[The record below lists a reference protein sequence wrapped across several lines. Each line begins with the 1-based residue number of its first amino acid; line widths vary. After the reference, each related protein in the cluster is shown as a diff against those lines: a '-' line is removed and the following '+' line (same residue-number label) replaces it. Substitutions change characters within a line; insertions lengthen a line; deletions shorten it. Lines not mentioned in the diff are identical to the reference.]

1 MQRYKIYFILML
13 FNWLGL
19 SICQDINHRPIA
31 DRIIHHVTKNQNF
44 MQQLKYFE
52 DFQFDFSQINPNC
65 IQYPKPR
72 CLTELFSISQGPNV
86 GKCKRKIIL

>member
-1 MQRYKIYFILML
+1 MQRYQIYIILML

-44 MQQLKYFE
+44 MQQLKYFADVNFRGSWGSE
-52 DFQFDFSQINPNC
+52 SFAGQTFAD
-65 IQYPKPR
+65 
-72 CLTELFSISQGPNV
+72 LTEIRVSFYV
-86 GKCKRKIIL
+86 